1 MSVFSSSIFFYLT
14 LRTSASNVDSSTSR
28 TARTASEALRR
39 AEAGRDALLCGAA
52 ATRREALPPLREAT
66 EERKGL
72 EVVDFTFAAVL
83 IVDDKANVIAARGL
97 VEAADAVA
105 VVVIIAVAIVSV
117 VSFALSTETLL
128 LKI

>member
-1 MSVFSSSIFFYLT
+1 M
-14 LRTSASNVDSSTSR
+14 
-28 TARTASEALRR
+28 
-39 AEAGRDALLCGAA
+39 
-52 ATRREALPPLREAT
+52 
-66 EERKGL
+66 